1 MGKKLLLISF
11 LMALVLC
18 ISSCAKNE
26 PQIYGSI
33 YGIVTDAATSE
44 PIFGAN
50 VVLSPGGATTTTG
63 TDGHFEYNNLTAG
76 QYTIMAQK
84 PPAYSTNYKQVTV
97 VVRESVSANIPL
109 TKIN

>member
-33 YGIVTDAATSE
+33 YGIVTDATTGE
-44 PIFGAN
+44 PISVAS
-50 VVLSPGGATTTTG
+50 VVLSPGGNTTITG
-63 TDGHFEYNNLTAG
+63 TDGHFEYNDLDPD
-76 QYTIMAQK
+76 QYTVNVQK
-84 PPAYSTNYKQVTV
+84 TGYQSNRKTVTV
-97 VVRESVSANIPL
+97 KARESVPANIPL
-109 TKIN
+109 TKN